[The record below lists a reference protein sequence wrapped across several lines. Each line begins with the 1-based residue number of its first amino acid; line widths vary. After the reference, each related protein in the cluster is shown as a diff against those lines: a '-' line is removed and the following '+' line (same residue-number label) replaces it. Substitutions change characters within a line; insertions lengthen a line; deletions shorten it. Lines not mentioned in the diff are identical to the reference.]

1 MSRPKYLNLMQS
13 PVAPGG
19 DPYRVVKALP
29 PNAYGIDPAEF
40 FLE

>member
-1 MSRPKYLNLMQS
+1 MNQATTILTR
-13 PVAPGG
+13 AG
-19 DPYRVVKALP
+19 VVKALP